1 MQIATWN
8 VNSLRVRL
16 PQLLDWL
23 AVNQPD
29 VMALQET
36 KVVDESFPVDQLA
49 TAGYTALYS
58 GQKTYN
64 GVATL
69 ARTAPVHPV
78 SDIPGFADPQR
89 RVLAVTV
96 GGVRIVNLYAPNG
109 QSIDSD
115 KYQYKLRWLA
125 AVREWLRSE
134 LERYPQLVALGDFNV
149 APEDRDV
156 HDPAAWAGQV
166 LVSDAERAALGTLRQ
181 LGLADV
187 FRIFDQPPGI
197 YSWWDYRSGA
207 FRRNNGLRIDLI
219 LASAALAARCVECR
233 VDREPRLAE
242 RASDHT
248 PVVARFDI

>member
-23 AVNQPD
+23 AANKPD

-36 KVVDESFPVDQLA
+36 KVVDESFPVAELA
-49 TAGYTALYS
+49 AAGYTALYS
-58 GQKTYN
+58 GQKSYN
-64 GVATL
+64 GVATV
-69 ARTAPVHPV
+69 ARVAPADPV
-78 SDIPGFADPQR
+78 RDIPGLADPQR

-96 GGVRIVNLYAPNG
+96 AGVRVVNLYVPNG

-125 AVREWLRSE
+125 AVREWLRAE
-134 LERYPQLVALGDFNV
+134 LERHPQLVVLGDFNV

-166 LVSDAERAALGTLRQ
+166 LVSDAERSALSALRQ

-187 FRIFDQPPGI
+187 FRNFEQPSGI

-219 LASAALAARCVECR
+219 LASAALSSRCTECR